1 MFPRQQLTLGSHGH
15 LSIEEWKNMAFKNFR
30 TNYIIRTALLT
41 VSIFGFSY
49 LWYNTSLTMT
59 LILVGLLIVFQ
70 VVAMISYVD
79 RTNRVLNNFLES
91 IRYSDFTRTFQIESA
106 DSSFDKLKK
115 SFNEVIKDFQ
125 AVRAEKEEN
134 YFYLQTVIQHI
145 GIALIAFQKDG
156 TVELI
161 NNATKKLFQVRTLHN
176 IQGLRE
182 FSLEIVQKLLTI
194 KHGEN
199 TLVRVRKKD
208 DLFQLAIY
216 ATEFRIHNR
225 TILLVSI
232 KNIQQELD
240 EKEMESWQKLIRVLT
255 HEIMN
260 SITPISSLSSTV
272 MILIRELIGSLERQN
287 VEVEDTASLKEVEQA
302 LQTIHK
308 RTDGLLHFVN
318 TYRNLTRIPT
328 PSFSIFKVAHLLNNI
343 RELHEKELKEKSI
356 AYNVKVEPETL
367 ELSADE
373 HLIEQVLIN
382 LVKNAIHALEDCHS
396 PQLEIKAFL
405 NRRGRITIQVT
416 DNGKGILPEVLDK
429 IFIPFFTTKPQ
440 GSGIGLSLSRQIMR
454 LHSGSINAYSEPGKE
469 TRFSLTF

>member
-1 MFPRQQLTLGSHGH
+1 MGF
-15 LSIEEWKNMAFKNFR
+15 NNFR
-30 TNYIIRTALLT
+30 INYITRTVLLT
-41 VSIFGFSY
+41 ATIFGFSF
-49 LWYNTSLTMT
+49 LWYNTNLTMT

-70 VVAMISYVD
+70 IVAMIFYVD

-91 IRYSDFTRTFQIESA
+91 IRYSDFTRTFQVESL

-115 SFNEVIKDFQ
+115 SFNEVIQDFQ

-156 TVELI
+156 QVELI

-182 FSLEIVQKLLTI
+182 FSPEIVQKLLTI

-199 TLVRVRKKD
+199 ILVRVRQKD
-208 DLFQLAIY
+208 DLLQLAIY

-225 TILLVSI
+225 AIMLVSI

-260 SITPISSLSSTV
+260 SITPISSLSST
-272 MILIRELIGSLERQN
+272 IQELMHNIINSFEALNIGKE
-287 VEVEDTASLKEVEQA
+287 ETESLKEVEQA
-302 LQTIHK
+302 IQTIHK

-328 PSFSIFKVAHLLNNI
+328 PNFTIFKVSRLLNNI
-343 RELHEKELKEKSI
+343 RELHEKEIHEKGI
-356 AYNVKVEPETL
+356 TCRVIVEPESL

-382 LVKNAIHALEDCHS
+382 LLKNAIHALEGREN
-396 PQLEIKAFL
+396 PQIEIMAFL
-405 NRRGRITIQVT
+405 NQRGRITIQVI
-416 DNGKGILPEVLDK
+416 DNGKGILPDVLDK

-454 LHSGSINAYSEPGKE
+454 LHGGSINAYSKPGVE

>member
-1 MFPRQQLTLGSHGH
+1 MGF
-15 LSIEEWKNMAFKNFR
+15 NNFR
-30 TNYIIRTALLT
+30 TNYIIRTVLLT

-70 VVAMISYVD
+70 VVAMIFYVD

-91 IRYSDFTRTFQIESA
+91 IRYSDFTRTFQVESL

-145 GIALIAFQKDG
+145 GIALIAFQRDG
-156 TVELI
+156 KVELI

-176 IQGLRE
+176 VQGLRE
-182 FSLEIVQKLLTI
+182 FSPDIVQKLLTI

-199 TLVRVRKKD
+199 TLVRVREKD
-208 DLFQLAIY
+208 DLLQLAIY

-225 TILLVSI
+225 SIMLVSI

-260 SITPISSLSSTV
+260 SITPISSLSSTI
-272 MILIRELIGSLERQN
+272 MQLIQNIIDSLEAQN
-287 VEVEDTASLKEVEQA
+287 VEQDDTESLKEVEQA

-318 TYRNLTRIPT
+318 TYRNLTKIPT
-328 PSFSIFKVAHLLNNI
+328 PNFTIFKVSHLLNNI
-343 RELHEKELKEKSI
+343 RELHEKEIKEKGI
-356 AYNVKVEPETL
+356 TCKVIVEPESL

-382 LVKNAIHALEDCHS
+382 LVKNAIHALEKRGN
-396 PQLEIKAFL
+396 PRIEIKAFL

-416 DNGKGILPEVLDK
+416 DNGKGILPDVLDK

-454 LHSGSINAYSEPGKE
+454 LHRGSINAYSEPGKE
-469 TRFSLTF
+469 TTFTLTF

>member
-1 MFPRQQLTLGSHGH
+1 
-15 LSIEEWKNMAFKNFR
+15 MAFNNFR
-30 TNYIIRTALLT
+30 TNFIIRTILLT

-70 VVAMISYVD
+70 VVAMIFYVD

-91 IRYSDFTRTFQIESA
+91 IRYSDFTRTFQVESLG
-106 DSSFDKLKK
+106 SSFDKLKK
-115 SFNEVIKDFQ
+115 SFNEVIQDFQ
-125 AVRAEKEEN
+125 AVRAEKEES

-156 TVELI
+156 KVELI
-161 NNATKKLFQVRTLHN
+161 NNATKKLFQVRALHN

-182 FSLEIVQKLLTI
+182 FSPEIIQKLLTI

-199 TLVRVRKKD
+199 ILVRIRKKD
-208 DLFQLAIY
+208 DLLQLSIY

-225 TILLVSI
+225 AIMLVSI

-260 SITPISSLSSTV
+260 SITPISSLSSTIKQL
-272 MILIRELIGSLERQN
+272 MQDIIESLEAQH
-287 VEVEDTASLKEVEQA
+287 VEADDTESLKEVEHA

-318 TYRNLTRIPT
+318 TYRNLTKIPT
-328 PSFSIFKVAHLLNNI
+328 PHFTIFKVAHLLNNI
-343 RELHEKELKEKSI
+343 KELHEKEIKENGI
-356 AYNVKVEPETL
+356 QCDVIIEPESL

-382 LVKNAIHALEDCHS
+382 LVKNAIHALENIKN
-396 PQLEIKAFL
+396 PRLEIKAFL

-416 DNGKGILPEVLDK
+416 DNGKGILPDVLDK

-454 LHSGSINAYSEPGKE
+454 LHGGSINAYSEPEKE
-469 TRFSLTF
+469 TKFSLTF

>member
-1 MFPRQQLTLGSHGH
+1 MTLVLHEHHFTG
-15 LSIEEWKNMAFKNFR
+15 EWRNMAFNNFR
-30 TNYIIRTALLT
+30 TNYIVRIGLLT
-41 VSIFGFSY
+41 ASIFGFSY
-49 LWYNTSLTMT
+49 LWYKTDLTMT
-59 LILVGLLIVFQ
+59 LMLAGLIIVFQ
-70 VVAMISYVD
+70 VVALFIYVD

-91 IRYSDFTRTFQIESA
+91 IRYSDFTRTFQVESL

-125 AVRAEKEEN
+125 EVRAEKEEN

-161 NNATKKLFQVRTLHN
+161 NNATKKIFQVRTLDN
-176 IQGLRE
+176 IKGLKE
-182 FSLEIVQKLLTI
+182 FSPDIVHQLLSI

-199 TLVRVRKKD
+199 TLVRVREKD
-208 DLFQLAIY
+208 DLLQLAIY

-225 TILLVSI
+225 VIMLVSI

-272 MILIRELIGSLERQN
+272 QQLINDLIGTLDKQN
-287 VEVEDTASLKEVEQA
+287 INPDDKEALKEVDQA

-308 RTDGLLHFVN
+308 RTDGLLHFVE

-328 PSFSIFKVAHLLNNI
+328 PNFSIFKVEHLFTNI
-343 RELHEKELKEKSI
+343 RELHEKELHEKGI
-356 AYNVKVEPETL
+356 TCNVSVEPESL

-382 LVKNAIHALEDCHS
+382 LVKNAIHALEDNEN
-396 PQLEIKAFL
+396 PVIGLKAFL
-405 NRRGRITIQVT
+405 NRRGRIIIQVT
-416 DNGKGILPEVLDK
+416 DNGNGILPEVLDK

-440 GSGIGLSLSRQIMR
+440 GSGIGLSLSKQIMR
-454 LHSGSINAYSEPGKE
+454 LHGGNINAYSEQDKE
-469 TRFSLTF
+469 TTFSLTF

>member
-1 MFPRQQLTLGSHGH
+1 MGF
-15 LSIEEWKNMAFKNFR
+15 NNFR
-30 TNYIIRTALLT
+30 INYITRTILLT
-41 VSIFGFSY
+41 ATIFGFSF
-49 LWYNTSLTMT
+49 LWYNTNLTMT

-70 VVAMISYVD
+70 IVAMIFYVD

-91 IRYSDFTRTFQIESA
+91 IRYSDFTRTFQVESL

-115 SFNEVIKDFQ
+115 SFNEVIQDFQ

-156 TVELI
+156 QVELI

-182 FSLEIVQKLLTI
+182 FSPEIVQKLLTI

-199 TLVRVRKKD
+199 ILVRVRQKD
-208 DLFQLAIY
+208 DLLQLAIY

-225 TILLVSI
+225 AIMLVSI

-260 SITPISSLSSTV
+260 SITPISSLSST
-272 MILIRELIGSLERQN
+272 IQELMHNIINSFEALNIGKE
-287 VEVEDTASLKEVEQA
+287 ETESLKEIEQA
-302 LQTIHK
+302 IQTIHK

-328 PSFSIFKVAHLLNNI
+328 PNFTIFKVSRLLNNI
-343 RELHEKELKEKSI
+343 RELHEKEIHEKGI
-356 AYNVKVEPETL
+356 TCRVIVEPESL

-382 LVKNAIHALEDCHS
+382 LLKNAIHALEGREN
-396 PQLEIKAFL
+396 PQIDIMAFL
-405 NRRGRITIQVT
+405 NQSGRITIQVI
-416 DNGKGILPEVLDK
+416 DNGKGILPDVLDK

-454 LHSGSINAYSEPGKE
+454 LHGGSINAYSKPGVE